1 MKVNQTIFM
10 GDDTLRARHGREN
23 AQNESDR
30 KSIFAGGLHKAIDPI
45 QQKKEQAQKQAM
57 KIVGDTWA
65 NDRKMDDDLEA
76 RRDRI
81 KENRE
86 NIKKAKDELNEIS
99 KRRDELRTHYG
110 VEEDSQ
116 EEQDLK
122 LLEKEIDAKKPGSD
136 VRLTMEEREKIEEI
150 KKNGLT
156 EYQTRSLEMKKGGEL
171 YESEIDEAEKIIKT
185 ETAVIAS
192 IKLERLKKDPMV
204 DAQKNAKEI
213 IDAARDE
220 ILGMLIDEGK
230 DHIDEEMEEKK
241 EAAEKAEE
249 KKEEQ
254 EEKTEKK
261 DKKEAQE
268 EQFREQIQASTELMT
283 KSDELMDD
291 VQRKVKKIL
300 DEMKLLEEDLKGA
313 AVDTVG

>member
-10 GDDTLRARHGREN
+10 GDDTLRARHGQEST
-23 AQNESDR
+23 QNNVGK
-30 KSIFAGGLHKAIDPI
+30 KSIFAGGLNKAVDPI
-45 QQKKEQAQKQAM
+45 LQKKQQAQKQAM
-57 KIVGDTWA
+57 KIIGDTWA
-65 NDRKMDDDLEA
+65 GDRKIDDDIDA
-76 RRDRI
+76 RRARI
-81 KENRE
+81 NKNWE
-86 NIKKAKDELNEIS
+86 NIGKAKDELNRIS
-99 KRRDELRTHYG
+99 KEREGLREKYQ
-110 VEEDSQ
+110 VEEGSQ

-122 LLEKEIDAKKPGSD
+122 LLEKEIDSERPGSE
-136 VRLTMEEREKIEEI
+136 VHLTKEEREQIEEI

-156 EYQTRSLEMKKGGEL
+156 EYQTRSLEMKKSGES
-171 YESEIDEAEKIIKT
+171 YETEIDEAEKVIKA
-185 ETAVIAS
+185 ENAAIAS
-192 IKLERLKKDPMV
+192 IRLERLKKDPMV
-204 DAQKNAKEI
+204 GAQKNAEEI

-220 ILGMLIDEGK
+220 ILGMLIDESK

-254 EEKTEKK
+254 EEKIEKK
-261 DKKEAQE
+261 NEKEAQE
-268 EQFREQIQASTELMT
+268 EQFREQIKDSTELMT
-283 KSDELMDD
+283 KSDELLDD

>member
-10 GDDTLRARHGREN
+10 GDDTLRARHGQEST
-23 AQNESDR
+23 QNDSDK
-30 KSIFAGGLHKAIDPI
+30 KSIFAGGLNKAVDPI
-45 QQKKEQAQKQAM
+45 LQKKQQAQKQAM
-57 KIVGDTWA
+57 KIVGDTFA
-65 NDRKMDDDLEA
+65 NDRKIDDDLDE
-76 RRDRI
+76 RRARI

-86 NIKKAKDELNEIS
+86 IIGKAKAELNEIS
-99 KRRDELRTHYG
+99 KQRDELRNRYG

-116 EEQDLK
+116 EQQDLK
-122 LLEKEIDAKKPGSD
+122 LLEKEIDAQKPGSE
-136 VRLTMEEREKIEEI
+136 VRLTKEEREQIEEI

-156 EYQTRSLEMKKGGEL
+156 EYQTRSLEMKKSGES
-171 YESEIDEAEKIIKT
+171 YETEIDEAEKVIYT
-185 ETAVIAS
+185 ENAVIAS

-204 DAQKNAKEI
+204 DAQRNAKEI

-220 ILGMLIDEGK
+220 ILGMLIDESK
-230 DHIDEEMEEKK
+230 DHIDEEMEKKK

-261 DKKEAQE
+261 DEKEAQE